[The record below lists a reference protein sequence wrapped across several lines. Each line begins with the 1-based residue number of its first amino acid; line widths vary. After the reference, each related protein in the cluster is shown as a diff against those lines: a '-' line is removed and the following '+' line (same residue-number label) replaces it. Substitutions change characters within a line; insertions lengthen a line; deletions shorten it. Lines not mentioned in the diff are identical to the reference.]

1 MKVSRAQVLARLRDA
16 GWGFHR
22 RAKRVE
28 IWKKHGSPD
37 RITLPLN
44 DMLDPIFCRA
54 ILREVGLRPHQIE
67 SFIAA
72 CIKN

>member
-1 MKVSRAQVLARLRDA
+1 MKVSRAQVMARLRDA

-28 IWKKHGSPD
+28 IWKKRGSPD
-37 RITLPLN
+37 RITLPTN
-44 DMLDPIFCRA
+44 DLLDAALCRA
-54 ILREVGLRPHQIE
+54 ILHEAGLRPHQIE
-67 SFIAA
+67 SFIGA